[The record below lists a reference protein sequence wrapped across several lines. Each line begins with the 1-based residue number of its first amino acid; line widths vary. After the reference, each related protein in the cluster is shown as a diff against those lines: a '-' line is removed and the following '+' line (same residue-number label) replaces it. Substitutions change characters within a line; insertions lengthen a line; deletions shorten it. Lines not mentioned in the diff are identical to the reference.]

1 MARNHEPGMPPKKSA
16 TSGSGKW
23 TKYTP
28 KKTVEQVA
36 WDECNSALIATAVC
50 EVTRGGDALLFGATR
65 DGGAL
70 VLTVCSGDERVKF
83 YANAPEEMD
92 THLENIIATAKSA

>member
-1 MARNHEPGMPPKKSA
+1 MARNHEPGMPPPRNK

-28 KKTVEQVA
+28 KKEVVQVA
-36 WDECNSALIATAVC
+36 WDEVNNALVSTAVA

-83 YANAPEEMD
+83 YASTPEEMNS
-92 THLENIIATAKSA
+92 HLENIIATAKS